1 MAKEDPHLWLEEV
14 SGEKCLHWAKEPLAS
29 WDSWEV
35 KRRDEILGK
44 MPTTKGWQRKVR
56 TGSSERISQGPVEP
70 LNIYKPVD
78 CLVQSH
84 TTYSWGL
91 FQPIVGSFLLSVHQ
105 AFAED
110 WTSFARLNPSP
121 RKVTLCID
129 GLILVEL
136 GHFVVNRDGSPK
148 NTIMPSSYLKPRRRS
163 RSMRRRSPPNN
174 EQQQKKGFMRFSMRN
189 V

>member
-1 MAKEDPHLWLEEV
+1 MAKADPHLWLEEV

-56 TGSSERISQGPVEP
+56 TGSPERISQGEP

-84 TTYSWGL
+84 TTYMGFVPAHSGIISL
-91 FQPIVGSFLLSVHQ
+91 ECSSSLCR
-105 AFAED
+105 
-110 WTSFARLNPSP
+110 RL
-121 RKVTLCID
+121 D
-129 GLILVEL
+129 
-136 GHFVVNRDGSPK
+136 
-148 NTIMPSSYLKPRRRS
+148 
-163 RSMRRRSPPNN
+163 
-174 EQQQKKGFMRFSMRN
+174 
-189 V
+189 